1 MIAKKCLV
9 MVLGVV
15 ALAVPVRES
24 QALVLKL
31 ATVAPEGSSWMQE
44 MRKGAEEIKKRTDG
58 RVQIKLFGGGVMGNE
73 NSVLRKIR
81 VGQLH
86 GGAFTAG
93 GLSGVCPDLRLYGLP
108 MIFYSFEEVDHVRSN
123 MDEVLLQEMEKAG
136 FVSFGFGEGGFAL
149 LMSHKPV
156 TSLKDMK
163 GKKVW
168 IPADDR
174 ISEVAMKY
182 LGLSPVVLPITDV
195 LTGLQTGLL
204 DIVEISPIG
213 AIAFQW
219 HVKTRY
225 ITDAP
230 LAYLF
235 ATLVI
240 DKKVFDRLAP
250 GDRGIVHEVMSGIY
264 AGFDRQNRT
273 DNQAAFEAL
282 VKQGLEVVTPSA
294 AELALWREKADM
306 VNRGLEQEQA
316 FSSGLY
322 KKMNQLL
329 SDFRKRFEKTLGG
342 SNSNL

>member
-1 MIAKKCLV
+1 MASA
-9 MVLGVV
+9 GVGR
-15 ALAVPVRES
+15 AEII
-24 QALVLKL
+24 KL
-31 ATVAPEGSSWMQE
+31 ATIAPEGSLWMQG
-44 MRKGAEEIKKRTDG
+44 MRKGADEIKQRTAG
-58 RVQIKLFGGGVMGNE
+58 RVQIKLFGGGVMGSE
-73 NSVLRKIR
+73 NSMLRKIR

-93 GLSGVCPDLRLYGLP
+93 GLSGVCSDLRIYGLP
-108 MIFYSFEEVDHVRSN
+108 MVFRSFEEVDQVRSR
-123 MDEVLLQEMEKAG
+123 MDKALLAALETAG

-149 LMSHKPV
+149 LMSHEPV
-156 TSLKDMK
+156 RTLEDMK

-174 ISEVAMKY
+174 ISEVAMKH

-204 DIVEISPIG
+204 DIVETSPIG

-240 DKKVFDRLAP
+240 DKKVFDRLAAA
-250 GDRGIVHEVMSGIY
+250 DRDIVREVMTRIY
-264 AGFDRQNRT
+264 AGFDRQNRA

-282 VKQGLEVVTPSA
+282 IAQGLQVVQPPAS
-294 AELALWREKADM
+294 ELSRWREKSAL
-306 VNRGLEQEQA
+306 VNRSLEEEGA
-316 FSSGLY
+316 FNAALY
-322 KKMNQLL
+322 RQMQGHLAE
-329 SDFRKRFEKTLGG
+329 FRKR
-342 SNSNL
+342 

>member
-1 MIAKKCLV
+1 MTKK
-9 MVLGVV
+9 VLMTICGVFFLLMSV
-15 ALAVPVRES
+15 GES
-24 QALVLKL
+24 QAVQIKL
-31 ATVAPEGSSWMQE
+31 ATVAPEGSLWME
-44 MRKGAEEIKKRTDG
+44 GMRRGAEEIKKRTGG

-81 VGQLH
+81 IGQLQ

-93 GLSGVCPDLRLYGLP
+93 GLSNVCADLRLYGLP
-108 MIFYSFEEVDHVRSN
+108 MVFHSLDEVDYVRAR
-123 MDEVLLQEMEKAG
+123 MDQVLLAEMAKAG

-149 LMSHKPV
+149 LMSHEPV
-156 TSLKDMK
+156 RSLKDMK

-174 ISEVAMKY
+174 ISEVAMKH

-204 DIVEISPIG
+204 DIVETSPIG

-230 LAYLF
+230 LAYIF

-240 DKKVFDRLAP
+240 DKRVFDKIEPADGEILR
-250 GDRGIVHEVMSGIY
+250 EVMTRIY
-264 AGFDRQNRT
+264 KEFDRQNRA
-273 DNQAAFEAL
+273 DNEAALAAL
-282 VKQGLEVVTPSA
+282 LKQGLKIVQPA
-294 AELALWREKADM
+294 DGELTLWREKADQ
-306 VNRGLEQEQA
+306 VNRGLEKEGA
-316 FSSGLY
+316 FTPALY
-322 KKMNQLL
+322 HQLL
-329 SDFRKRFEKTLGG
+329 GHLAEFRKK
-342 SNSNL
+342 